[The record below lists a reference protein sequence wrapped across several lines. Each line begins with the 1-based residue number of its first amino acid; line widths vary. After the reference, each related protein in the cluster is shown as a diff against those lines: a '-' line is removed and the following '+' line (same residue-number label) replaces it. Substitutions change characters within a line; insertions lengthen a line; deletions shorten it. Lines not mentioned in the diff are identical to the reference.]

1 MLHYRRP
8 RIRRRCNAPPWRQS
22 RGWREH
28 GLRRDLRRCRR
39 GDARG
44 AEVSNQMRNASSD
57 DWQCGATMGRCARG
71 PQTLRG
77 EQSMKLT
84 DEQER
89 KFGKAIMDSAR
100 CMGVYT
106 PSEYAA
112 MGRKAE
118 ELTREMHYREALA
131 EPSTAEVERFL
142 PQLRICGH

>member
-1 MLHYRRP
+1 
-8 RIRRRCNAPPWRQS
+8 
-22 RGWREH
+22 
-28 GLRRDLRRCRR
+28 
-39 GDARG
+39 
-44 AEVSNQMRNASSD
+44 
-57 DWQCGATMGRCARG
+57 
-71 PQTLRG
+71 
-77 EQSMKLT
+77 MKLT

-131 EPSTAEVERFL
+131 EPSQSEVERFL
-142 PQLRICGH
+142 TQLRICGEPTEMRVSFALRRFLERRFANLSRRPQSLQDKVIAFLAERGCTFTAEGAQEVGDGLLALLEGK